1 MPRHYAG
8 VSVVLALLA
17 TGCAEVELRQLKP
30 EERSPLRQALDPLL
44 RAAYG
49 DDVGNCTFAVG
60 VEDATRYDAR
70 ITRAGDGP
78 CDMAVVV
85 TTATL
90 TELTPRAL
98 QTVLAHTLGHVE
110 SRHPTGEARAIDT
123 LSARSATG
131 QQSVLR
137 TSNAQ
142 FTPDEEMAAD
152 AAAASLLTIAWRGSN
167 VGCLATADL
176 YEDIAKN
183 RQRWG
188 TWLSRHP
195 HPERRVDAIIQA
207 CEAAGRR

>member
-1 MPRHYAG
+1 M
-8 VSVVLALLA
+8 LALLA

-98 QTVLAHTLGHVE
+98 QTASHVE
-110 SRHPTGEARAIDT
+110 RA
-123 LSARSATG
+123 
-131 QQSVLR
+131 V
-137 TSNAQ
+137 
-142 FTPDEEMAAD
+142 
-152 AAAASLLTIAWRGSN
+152 
-167 VGCLATADL
+167 
-176 YEDIAKN
+176 
-183 RQRWG
+183 
-188 TWLSRHP
+188 H
-195 HPERRVDAIIQA
+195 
-207 CEAAGRR
+207 AG